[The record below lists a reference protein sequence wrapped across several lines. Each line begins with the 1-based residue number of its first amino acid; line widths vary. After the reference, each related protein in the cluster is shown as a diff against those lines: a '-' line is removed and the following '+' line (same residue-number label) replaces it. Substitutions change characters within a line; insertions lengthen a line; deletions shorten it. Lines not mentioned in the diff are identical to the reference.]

1 MEVIKEKNLVKFYI
15 EGKARPYIL
24 DVNKGAIYGLRGIE
38 IQEIPPAICKAPL
51 GSERTSVLNLVRE
64 RYSPRNHKALYSLAD
79 RLDAVGYTAGAY
91 ELYQV

>member
-38 IQEIPPAICKAPL
+38 IQDIPPAICKSPL
-51 GSERTSVLNLVRE
+51 GVERTSVLNLVRE
-64 RYSPRNHKALYSLAD
+64 RYSPKQNKAL
-79 RLDAVGYTAGAY
+79 
-91 ELYQV
+91 